1 MRGGARMGA
10 GRKPLG
16 NPRRRLVLY
25 VTADEQEALK
35 AYLETLRGAGDA
47 AGNEQNTVE
56 PKSLEF
62 SAVESKDEPTPTVAP
77 ATWIL
82 ELEEL
87 NHGMPRGK
95 WKFIADTLNRRL
107 QYDAQL
113 QPWTPESV
121 KKAWYKLQKSRKPKA

>member
-1 MRGGARMGA
+1 MRGGARIGA

-16 NPRRRLVLY
+16 NPRQRLVLY

-35 AYLETLRGAGDA
+35 ACLDALRSAGES
-47 AGNEQNTVE
+47 EQNAAETVV
-56 PKSLEF
+56 LEF
-62 SAVESKDEPTPTVAP
+62 SAAESKDELAPTVAP
-77 ATWIL
+77 DAWIM

-95 WKFIADTLNRRL
+95 WKFISDTLNRRL

-121 KKAWYKLQKSRKPKA
+121 KKAWYKLRRARTNPPE

>member
-1 MRGGARMGA
+1 MRGGARIGA

-16 NPRRRLVLY
+16 NPRQRLVLY
-25 VTADEQEALK
+25 VTADEQESLK
-35 AYLETLRGAGDA
+35 AYLETLRGAEKN
-47 AGNEQNTVE
+47 AGESKV
-56 PKSLEF
+56 LES
-62 SAVESKDEPTPTVAP
+62 SAVESKKEPAPTIAP
-77 ATWIL
+77 AAWLL

-95 WKFIADTLNRRL
+95 WKYISDTLNRRL

-121 KKAWYKLQKSRKPKA
+121 KKAWYKLRRARAKLLD